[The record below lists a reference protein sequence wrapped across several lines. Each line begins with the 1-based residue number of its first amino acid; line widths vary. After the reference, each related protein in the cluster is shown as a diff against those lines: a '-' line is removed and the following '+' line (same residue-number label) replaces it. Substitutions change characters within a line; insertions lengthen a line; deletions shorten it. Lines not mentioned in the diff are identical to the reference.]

1 MNAASQLEILGVP
14 QDNAATGSHL
24 LRNPMA
30 PGLAAWLLLCVAH
43 VISGGNAGTSKAL
56 FAVGVWFGALF
67 YVFRH
72 VRIPLP
78 WVAPRDI
85 KLISL
90 LALWVLLLEMI
101 YFGGLPLFGTVRYY
115 EFGFPFLHHI
125 VFALWVVP
133 LLAPRRNALYLCL
146 VLVAGA
152 AIFNRQIMLLA
163 LAGFLLRKGLRH
175 IGVPLGVGA
184 AVVALGSLRNR
195 VYGIEEIV
203 LVPSDA
209 GGGLGFIGSLLFWAY
224 LYVVGPY
231 DVTFGTGGS
240 ATGIVLTSAYWSTV
254 PDWAVLT
261 NFGVPTAVSL
271 AAFYSIIAG
280 LVILL
285 TRLRLYEARL
295 FGALIHT
302 MSFMAFFSSA
312 LISTPV
318 IGSLLVVAF
327 VHRIQQLRE
336 PDAHAT
342 GS

>member
-1 MNAASQLEILGVP
+1 MIAEPRVEVLSVP
-14 QDNAATGSHL
+14 QDSAATGSDL

-43 VISGGNAGTSKAL
+43 VVSGGSSATATQL
-56 FAVGVWFGALF
+56 LAVGIWFGALF
-67 YVFRH
+67 LLFRR

-78 WVAPRDI
+78 WVPPRDV
-85 KLISL
+85 KLIVIGGL
-90 LALWVLLLEMI
+90 GVLFLEMI
-101 YFGGLPLFGTVRYY
+101 YFGGLPLFGSVRYY

-133 LLAPRRNALYLCL
+133 LLAPRRNALYLGL

-152 AIFNRQIMLLA
+152 AMFNRQIMLLA
-163 LAGFLLRKGLRH
+163 LAGFLLRKGMRH
-175 IGVPLGVGA
+175 IGVPLLVAA
-184 AVVALGSLRNR
+184 AVVGLGSLRNR
-195 VYGIEEIV
+195 LYGIDEVV
-203 LVPSDA
+203 LLPNGAGPS
-209 GGGLGFIGSLLFWAY
+209 LGALGSLLFWAY
-224 LYVVGPY
+224 LYIVGPY
-231 DVTFGTGGS
+231 DVTFGSGGS
-240 ATGIVLTSAYWSTV
+240 ETGIIFTGAYWNTV

-261 NFGVPTAVSL
+261 NFGAPTAVSL
-271 AAFYSIIAG
+271 AAFYTIIAG
-280 LVILL
+280 LVIVL

-318 IGSLLVVAF
+318 LGSLLVVAF

-336 PDAHAT
+336 QDAYAT